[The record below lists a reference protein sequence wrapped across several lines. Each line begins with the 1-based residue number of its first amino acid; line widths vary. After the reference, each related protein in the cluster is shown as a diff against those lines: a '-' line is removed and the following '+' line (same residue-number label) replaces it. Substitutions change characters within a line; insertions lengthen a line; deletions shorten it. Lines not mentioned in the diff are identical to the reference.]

1 MELRSQEFC
10 SKALGGGVIQGEG
23 ARDCTGA
30 MNEDKE
36 DEADQELLRR
46 QDPWKRQPD
55 QLWRWERGEP
65 DSLAF
70 LVRCWRAGPS
80 KCSSVFAV
88 GRQGHGGGGGG
99 ARTRCQMASWPL
111 QASARLMP
119 FSAIQSSSR
128 SQRAQ
133 SHHTKE

>member
-99 ARTRCQMASWPL
+99 GTHPLPDGLLAAPGQCQVD
-111 QASARLMP
+111 
-119 FSAIQSSSR
+119 AIQC
-128 SQRAQ
+128 
-133 SHHTKE
+133 HPV